1 MIVAVYFLKPNNYLS
16 VADKKSQE
24 REEEAKGHH
33 LAATMKLFP
42 EPSFPEID
50 YDLSIPIFPE
60 SSLKKV
66 EVEHY
71 LYPPYMP
78 FGCDGPRITMSNAI
92 DILNR

>member
-1 MIVAVYFLKPNNYLS
+1 MS
-16 VADKKSQE
+16 VADNKSQE
-24 REEEAKGHH
+24 REEDAKGPRNNHNPIADDH

-50 YDLSIPIFPE
+50 YDSSNSIFPE

-78 FGCDGPRITMSNAI
+78 IGCDGPRITMLNAI